1 MSRKTLQRTVE
12 RSVRFFP
19 KHHEHDSDQIIGFL
33 EMINYILEIKP
44 EASHWVEI
52 GSHIGEAASLMLG
65 FPNIK
70 RLDCVDDGSWVK
82 DSFQNLTT
90 RTQQH
95 ITENRCFLHQ
105 IDSISFSQKIPDNYA
120 DVIYIDARHKYESV
134 KQDIEV
140 YFSKVKQ
147 GGFFCGHDYNP
158 EQNKWP
164 GVIRAV
170 DEFSSSYHLPIKRF
184 RDSSWLF
191 LKE

>member
-1 MSRKTLQRTVE
+1 MSRKTLQR
-12 RSVRFFP
+12 SVRFFP
-19 KHHEHDSDQIIGFL
+19 EYHEHDSDQIVGFL

-120 DVIYIDARHKYESV
+120 DVIYIDACHKYESV